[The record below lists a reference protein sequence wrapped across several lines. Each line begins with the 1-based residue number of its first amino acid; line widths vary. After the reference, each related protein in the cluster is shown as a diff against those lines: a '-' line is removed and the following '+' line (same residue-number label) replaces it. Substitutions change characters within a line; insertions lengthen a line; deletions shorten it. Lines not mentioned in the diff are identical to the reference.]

1 MSEQLPL
8 VAIVGRPNV
17 GKSALF
23 NRLTRSRGALVEDL
37 PGTTRDRLYGRLE
50 WRGRRFSVV
59 DTGGL
64 GDAADDP
71 FAPLLRE
78 GIERALAEAAAA
90 VLVVDGAAPLTSADT
105 EAAALIRRSGLP
117 VLVAS
122 NKADRSSASA
132 YASEAHAL
140 GLGDPVALSAYHG
153 TGIGELLDAIIDLL
167 PQAPDAEEEAGR
179 AGPIRVAIVG
189 RPNVGKSSL
198 VNAILGEQRVI
209 VSDLPGTT
217 RDSVDTPFSFE
228 SRPMVLVDTAGIRR
242 RGRVERGVE
251 RHAVQRARR
260 AIDSADVVVLLL
272 DQAEPLTQQDAHIAG
287 YAQERATGLVL
298 AVSKWDLVPEAIDP
312 RDVGV
317 AVDRRYHFVPWAPV
331 LVTSAVT
338 GEGIRDLLELVAHIA
353 EVRGRR
359 VQTSELNMVVHRAV
373 ARHAPPG
380 GGAKR
385 LRFLYATQAEVEPPT
400 FVLFVNDASL
410 VHFSYRRYL
419 ENRIRDAFDFA
430 GTGMRMLFRTRPNL
444 SRAERA
450 AGARSARPARGRRE
464 RVGSEQ

>member
-1 MSEQLPL
+1 MSEALPL

-50 WRGRRFSVV
+50 WRNRRFAVV

-64 GDAADDP
+64 GDADEDP

-78 GIERALAEAAAA
+78 GIEAALGEADAA
-90 VLVVDGAAPLTSADT
+90 VLVLDGAAPLTSADS

-117 VLVAS
+117 VLVVA
-122 NKADRSSASA
+122 NKADRSSAA
-132 YASEAHAL
+132 HHATEAHAL
-140 GLGDPVALSAYHG
+140 GLGDPIALSAYHG
-153 TGIGELLDAIIDLL
+153 TGVGELLDALLELL
-167 PQAPDAEEEAGR
+167 PRAREDAAPEDRER
-179 AGPIRVAIVG
+179 PIRVAVVG

-198 VNAILGEQRVI
+198 VNAILGERRVI

-217 RDSVDTPFSFE
+217 RDSVDTPLTFE
-228 SRPMVLVDTAGIRR
+228 SRPLVLVDTAGIRR
-242 RGRVERGVE
+242 RGRVGRGVE
-251 RHAVQRARR
+251 RHSVQRARR

-287 YAQERATGLVL
+287 YAQERSTGLVL
-298 AVSKWDLVPEAIDP
+298 AVSKWDLVPEAIEP
-312 RDVGV
+312 RDVGA

-331 LVTSAVT
+331 LVTSSVT
-338 GEGIRDLLELVAHIA
+338 GEGIRDLLELVVHIA
-353 EVRGRR
+353 EVRRRR
-359 VQTSELNMVVHRAV
+359 VQTSELNMVLHRAV

-385 LRFLYATQAEVEPPT
+385 LRLLYATQAEVAPPT
-400 FVLFVNDASL
+400 FVIFVNDVSL

-444 SRAERA
+444 SREE
-450 AGARSARPARGRRE
+450 RSARGRGVRGE
-464 RVGSEQ
+464 RVGAEQ